1 MSRWLVYAFRNLLR
15 NRRRSIYT
23 TLAIT
28 LGFTGINVFGGFTN
42 YMFTNLRESF
52 IFIEGN
58 GHISILPASAAEKS
72 VTDPL
77 QVLMDLNVLQQVKSI
92 ARELP
97 GVLYTADVMNLTGL
111 VSNGEITTVYVG
123 GAWVPSEMAAFKSK
137 ATGLMSRIE
146 FFQGQPLTDDR
157 EFAISVS
164 RGLAEKLDR
173 RIGGDVILMAPTVSG
188 QINALD
194 AEIQQL
200 QRASMDLLE
209 DKWVTLPLDLAQR
222 LHQTDGASQ
231 VNLLLRPGE
240 DVDRIRDA
248 LELSFARAGLDVVVQ
263 TWRERSE
270 FYIKVERMFDL
281 IFSLMF
287 AIVSVI
293 IVMSV
298 VNTVSMSVLE
308 RTREIGT
315 LRAIGARRRQ
325 IIVAFSLEGAL
336 LGIAGSLL
344 GLVGLLLVVTGVAWA
359 DPQWTP
365 PQLASPIPLEI
376 YVVPSYLAL
385 STFLLTLLSLLSGI
399 LPAKRIARRN
409 IVEALGHA

>member
-1 MSRWLVYAFRNLLR
+1 
-15 NRRRSIYT
+15 
-23 TLAIT
+23 
-28 LGFTGINVFGGFTN
+28 
-42 YMFTNLRESF
+42 MFTNLRESF

-58 GHISILPASAAEKS
+58 GHITIIPAVAAEKG

-77 QVLMDLNVLQQVKSI
+77 QVLMAAQVLQKVKSI
-92 ARELP
+92 ARAQP
-97 GVLYTADVMNLTGL
+97 AVQNTADVMNLTGL
-111 VSNGEITTVYVG
+111 ISNGEVTTIYVG
-123 GAWVPSEMAAFKSK
+123 GAWVPSEMEAFKAN

-146 FFQGQPLTDDR
+146 FFQGEPLADDR

-164 RGLAEKLDR
+164 RGLAAKLDR

-194 AEIQQL
+194 AQIQQL

-209 DKWVTLPLDLAQR
+209 DKWVTLPLDLAQT

-231 VNLLLRPGE
+231 VNLLLEPGAS
-240 DVDRIRDA
+240 VDEVRD
-248 LELSFARAGLDVVVQ
+248 ELKMQFAREGLDVVVQ

-315 LRAIGARRRQ
+315 LRAMGARRGQ
-325 IIVAFSLEGAL
+325 IIAAFSLEGAL

-344 GLVGLLLVVTGVAWA
+344 GLVVLVLVVAAVVWA
-359 DPQWTP
+359 DPHWTP

-376 YVVPSYLAL
+376 YIVPAYLAL